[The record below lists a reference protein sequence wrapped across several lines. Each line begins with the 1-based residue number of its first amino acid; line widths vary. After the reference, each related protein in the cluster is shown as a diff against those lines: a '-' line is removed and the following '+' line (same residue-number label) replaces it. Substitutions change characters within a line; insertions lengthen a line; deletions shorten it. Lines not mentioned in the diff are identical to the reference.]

1 MAQDA
6 MQSRIRT
13 VIAGITGH
21 NALDLDDDQ
30 FLESD
35 LGIDSIKMVELAQKL
50 MLLVPEAQRSAF
62 IDKIPSERLMQ
73 AQTLK
78 ELDAIFGGLQSV
90 SAEVLPRIPDE
101 MCAPMPRASIG
112 AAASTRAACSTEGA
126 DFVATTNATL
136 VADVF
141 ALISSITG
149 HIPADLDADMFLES
163 DLGIDSI
170 KMVELAQRLLHLIP
184 AAKREAFLAAVP
196 AEQLM
201 QIPTLGELVK
211 LIEPWLGGGVTGTIV
226 AASASARVEP
236 TEQCATSPAQ
246 PIDLEILYSQYPFLV
261 GHWAVSTCS
270 LASRVRLQGAFDLA
284 VALRAWNDLLGRHP
298 SLRCRFVIPPNTS
311 SFKEYRLEVQAEVNA
326 PAIEVTDLRHLSPV
340 QQDVAVAAEIERCV
354 NYEWKLDG
362 AWLHRFFVYQLAD
375 QVHEVFFHNHHLIS
389 DGLSNQQIMREFLAL
404 YDANVMCRPADLP
417 PATTVAE
424 YQEAAATINA
434 WRSAEED
441 KSLLEF
447 VRAQGKQSF
456 FWNPDQVARASQRAH
471 VKNYRFHIDAATT
484 QRLFEHTRSLRV
496 SINTLLVA
504 AYLRTIADFGNA
516 PDTLFLNIPTSG
528 RVYPGVD
535 TTGVIGC
542 FAQNLALGFATPSQ
556 SEEWNALVQRVQNEI
571 SGAISTGIDRAQ
583 TRQAALYLRDRIQLE
598 NGRVSEAHA
607 GMIRAGMKSNLYLP
621 YIGNTHI
628 ATQYGPLCVI
638 DYQAATVTNAGT
650 LDTVIELFHG
660 GLTCATNFDN
670 NYYKDDFVA
679 RIADAFIAQLRDLA
693 QYQVLANPAF
703 IAARSTATKRAA
715 DNAGTAQVRQVA
727 EEVMHHALRGE
738 DLDKDLEADLGLD
751 SLERI
756 RIVSRLERFVGKL
769 DRPALVACRTL
780 NEMAACLVPPEAEMS
795 SIPSLD
801 PDAVDTIPYRAILA
815 QCKRTPGAIAVLS
828 DNGVLSYA
836 QLEQQSNQLAHLL
849 RAEGVGRGTLVGVM
863 LNRGPNMVVATL
875 GVLKAGGAYVPLD
888 PDYPAARL
896 SHMLS
901 HAKIGILL
909 AEQAVA
915 GQVAACMSPSLAL
928 RKLVFLDEPADSN
941 MLGLSTI
948 GRSAWGDYSEQDLDC
963 INVADD
969 PMVVLYTSG
978 STGKPKGVVL
988 AHRGYA
994 NRFNWMQELFQLREA
1009 ERVAQKT
1016 SICFDISVWEL
1027 FWPLMTGATVCT
1039 VQTAVLRDPERL
1051 AQWMRDTCI
1060 NVMHFVPSLFGE
1072 FLNTIDHQPTEFPN
1086 LRQLVFSGEALPVAY
1101 VRRWMKQFGLRIGM
1115 ANLYGPT
1122 EASIDVTAHQIKEI
1136 PGVSDTRIPIGRAM
1150 PNVHLQV
1157 LNESM
1162 QPQEAGTVGELW
1174 IGGIQLAQGYLH
1186 DAERTAESF
1195 RPNPFAHIPG
1205 SYLYRTGDLAVQM
1218 PDGNFD
1224 YRGRIDNQIKIRGFR
1239 VELGEIEAVLCTHP
1253 AVREAAVLALDYGDG
1268 HQRLSAWLCG
1278 QQVELREMRDF
1289 LSQYLPHYM
1298 LPHRLDW
1305 LPSLPKNQ
1313 NGKLDR
1319 SALKRLAEEAAK
1331 SDTRMASDTEDAVL
1345 DRVMTGRADFPVS
1358 PAQHWLLSYFSAPY
1372 CWAGFSRFHYLQPLD
1387 LELFNQALNL
1397 LVLRHPVLRSVFCQ
1411 KDGHWHQQ
1419 FPDPITP
1426 LQAEYYD
1433 GSHLQADERQTQLRQ
1448 LISGRVNELRLD
1460 GQSPLWSVVIVKES
1474 EDRYDICMLG
1484 HHIISDMLSNGLL
1497 FKSLWEIYSK
1507 LMAGGRVSVESEKIS
1522 FVDYLEALEKKRT
1535 REALTSYVDYWTSH
1549 FPGNEPSFAVPLD
1562 HNSGAN
1568 IEASSATQHFML
1580 SQAEHASLQRI
1591 RQKHGCGVYPLL
1603 LAPLYRL
1610 LSEWS
1615 GQSRVVLSHRTHG
1628 RDFGNGHSYFGSI
1641 GNFAVNYPL
1650 AVRVDNAVEWSDL
1663 VTSIRQEF
1671 ESVPLNGVSYD
1682 LVGARLPS
1690 TMYPDNKLT
1699 QVRANYLGNRDLPR
1713 STLFEFDRDEWDQ
1726 RFSPPEQQRISLIEV
1741 FFSSSEGA
1749 MHIEINYSSNF
1760 HTSAT
1765 IRRLGQ
1771 RYLELVRDMLARLDE
1786 STASAAPILLAPG
1799 ISQSKATLTASAA
1812 QAPTSHLRSPQM
1824 QANAAQSAPL
1834 SLAGKVAIVTGAGR
1848 GIGRN
1853 IAATLA
1859 KQGARIALVSRSTA
1873 QLDEAL
1879 AEVLNLS
1886 PGSIGITADIT
1897 KQDQVEA
1904 MVRQVLSQLGGIDIL
1919 INNAGVNH
1927 SSLLADSD
1935 PKEWQHIIDVNLIGN
1950 YLCCRSAIPHMIAR
1964 GGGKIINLG
1973 SAASVIGYPLF
1984 TAYSASKH
1992 AVIGLTKAL
2001 AEELKQRNIQ
2011 VNAICPAFVNTRM
2024 TPQAFRSNSIPT
2036 EHIAEVVSFLSSP
2049 QSIGITGE
2057 SINVFGKQDMY
2068 SYGSEKLNLIQ
2079 AMTKDFRPGVTV

>member
-1 MAQDA
+1 MAHDT
-6 MQSRIRT
+6 MQSRIRS

-21 NALDLDDDQ
+21 NPADLDADL

-35 LGIDSIKMVELAQKL
+35 LGIDSIKMVELTQSL
-50 MLLVPEAQRSAF
+50 MLLVSEAQRDAF
-62 IDKIPSERLMQ
+62 ISTMPSERLMQ
-73 AQTLK
+73 VQTLR
-78 ELDAIFGGLQSV
+78 ELDEIFGSMEGIPTEVASSV
-90 SAEVLPRIPDE
+90 SVGVRTPV
-101 MCAPMPRASIG
+101 ASLSGETTSALTSKI
-112 AAASTRAACSTEGA
+112 
-126 DFVATTNATL
+126 FV
-136 VADVF
+136 
-141 ALISSITG
+141 LISSVTG
-149 HIPADLDADMFLES
+149 HNPADLDADLFLES

-170 KMVELAQRLLHLIP
+170 KMVELTQSLLQLIP
-184 AAKREAFLAAVP
+184 ANQRDAFFAAVP
-196 AEQLM
+196 SEKLM
-201 QIPTLGELVK
+201 QIPTLGELVR
-211 LIEPWLGGGVTGTIV
+211 LLEPWQAGGDPGAVV
-226 AASASARVEP
+226 AATASASVVPVTNLVLPATQPVE
-236 TEQCATSPAQ
+236 
-246 PIDLEILYSQYPFLV
+246 LEILNSQYPFLV
-261 GHWAVSTCS
+261 SHWAVSTCS
-270 LASRVRLQGAFDLA
+270 LCSRVRVQGVFDLD
-284 VALRAWNDLLGRHP
+284 VARQAWNDLLGRHP
-298 SLRCRFVIPPNTS
+298 ALRSRFVIPANAA
-311 SFKEYRLEVQAEVNA
+311 SFKEYRFEVQEGVAA
-326 PAIEVTDLRHLSPV
+326 PALALTDMRHLDAG
-340 QQDVAVAAEIERCV
+340 QQNAAISSEIERCV
-354 NYEWKLDG
+354 NYQWLLDG
-362 AWLHRFFVYQLAD
+362 VLLHRFFVYRLAD
-375 QVHEVFFHNHHLIS
+375 QVHEIFFTNHHLIS
-389 DGLSNQQIMREFLAL
+389 DGLSNQQVMREYLML
-404 YDANVMCRPADLP
+404 YHANAAHLPVDLP
-417 PATTVAE
+417 PATSVAQ
-424 YQEAAATINA
+424 YREAVASINA
-434 WRSAEED
+434 WHNPDED
-441 KSLLEF
+441 KALVEF
-447 VRAQGKQSF
+447 SRSQGKQAF
-456 FWNPDQVARASQRAH
+456 FWNPAKVARASQRAH

-484 QRLFEHTRSLRV
+484 QRLFEQTRSLRV

-542 FAQNLALGFATPSQ
+542 FAQNLALGFATPSRN
-556 SEEWNALVQRVQNEI
+556 EEWNALVQRVQNEI

-583 TRQAALYLRDRIQLE
+583 TRQAALYLRDRLQLE

-628 ATQYGPLCVI
+628 ATQYGPLRVI

-670 NYYKDDFVA
+670 NYYQDDFVA

-693 QYQVLANPAF
+693 QYPALANPAF
-703 IAARSTATKRAA
+703 NAAPSVAKRAA
-715 DNAGTAQVRQVA
+715 DSAGAAQVRQVA
-727 EEVMHHALRGE
+727 EEVMHQALRGE

-769 DRPALVACRTL
+769 DRPALLACRTL
-780 NEMAACLVPPEAEMS
+780 NEMTACLAPPAAETS
-795 SIPSLD
+795 SMPSLD
-801 PDAVDTIPYRAILA
+801 PDAVDAIPYRAILA
-815 QCKRTPGAIAVLS
+815 QGKRTPGAIAVLS
-828 DNGVLSYA
+828 DSGVLSYA

-849 RAEGVGRGTLVGVM
+849 RAEGVGRGTFVGIM
-863 LNRGPNMVVATL
+863 LNRGPNMVAATL

-896 SHMLS
+896 SYMLS

-909 AEQAVA
+909 AERAVA

-948 GRSAWGDYSEQDLDC
+948 GRSAWSDYPEQDLDC
-963 INVADD
+963 ISVTDD

-994 NRFNWMQELFQLREA
+994 NRFNWMQELFQLRAA

-1072 FLNTIDHQPTEFPN
+1072 FLNTIDHQPIEFPS

-1122 EASIDVTAHQIKEI
+1122 EASIDVTAHQIKEM
-1136 PGVSDTRIPIGRAM
+1136 PGVADTRIPIGRAM
-1150 PNVHLQV
+1150 PNVHLLV
-1157 LNESM
+1157 LNDSM
-1162 QPQEAGTVGELW
+1162 QPQAAGTVGELW

-1195 RPNPFAHIPG
+1195 RPNPFAYIPG
-1205 SYLYRTGDLAVQM
+1205 PYLYRTGDLAVQL
-1218 PDGNFD
+1218 PDGSFD

-1253 AVREAAVLALDYGDG
+1253 AVREAAVLALDYSDG

-1278 QQVELREMRDF
+1278 QQIEMREMRDF
-1289 LSQYLPHYM
+1289 LSRYLPHYM
-1298 LPHRLDW
+1298 LPHQLHW

-1319 SALKRLAEEAAK
+1319 NALKQLAEKIAK
-1331 SDTRMASDTEDAVL
+1331 SDARVASDTEDAML
-1345 DRVMTGRADFPVS
+1345 DRVMTGNADFPVS

-1372 CWAGFSRFHYLQPLD
+1372 RWAGFSRFHYLQPLD

-1419 FPDPITP
+1419 FPDPIAP

-1474 EDRYDICMLG
+1474 ENRYDICMLG
-1484 HHIISDMLSNGLL
+1484 HHIISDMLSNSLL

-1507 LMAGGRVSVESEKIS
+1507 LMAGGQVSVEPEKIS
-1522 FVDYLEALEKKRT
+1522 FVDYLEALEKERT
-1535 REALTSYVDYWTSH
+1535 REALTSYVDYWTLH
-1549 FPGNEPSFAVPLD
+1549 FPSSEPAFTVPLD
-1562 HNSGAN
+1562 HNTGAN
-1568 IEASSATQHFML
+1568 IESSSATERFTL
-1580 SQAEHASLQRI
+1580 TPAEHASLQRA
-1591 RQKHGCGVYPLL
+1591 RQQHGCGVYPLL

-1628 RDFGNGHSYFGSI
+1628 RDFGDGRSYFDSI

-1650 AVRVDNAVEWSDL
+1650 AVRVDNAVEWSNL

-1682 LVGARLPS
+1682 LVGARLS
-1690 TMYPDNKLT
+1690 SNMYPDNKLT
-1699 QVRANYLGNRDLPR
+1699 QVRANYLGNRDLPKG
-1713 STLFEFDRDEWDQ
+1713 TLFEFDRAEWDQ

-1771 RYLELVRDMLARLDE
+1771 RYLELVRDMLAQLDE
-1786 STASAAPILLAPG
+1786 STASAAPIRRAPG
-1799 ISQSKATLTASAA
+1799 ISQPKATLTASAA

-1824 QANAAQSAPL
+1824 QANAMQSVPL
-1834 SLAGKVAIVTGAGR
+1834 PLVGKVAIVTGAGR

-1886 PGSIGITADIT
+1886 PDSIGITADIT

-1904 MVRQVLSQLGGIDIL
+1904 MVRQVVSQLGGIDIL

-1950 YLCCRSAIPHMIAR
+1950 YFCCRSAIPHMIAR

-1992 AVIGLTKAL
+1992 AVVGLTKAL

-2036 EHIAEVVSFLSSP
+2036 EHIADVVSFLSSP